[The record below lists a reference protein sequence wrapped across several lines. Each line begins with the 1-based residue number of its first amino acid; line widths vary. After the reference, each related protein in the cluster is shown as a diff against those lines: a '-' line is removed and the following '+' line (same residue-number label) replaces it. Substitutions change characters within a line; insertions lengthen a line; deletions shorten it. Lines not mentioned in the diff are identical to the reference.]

1 MIGQAKRWYNTRRS
15 NDSKFGLQQLGEH
28 EVTASVHDPAR
39 RSISFLP
46 AVATAVALGSTGAPS
61 LADATRV
68 GIICSGRLST
78 RGETGVST
86 WTGLKRS
93 AS

>member
-1 MIGQAKRWYNTRRS
+1 MIGQAKRWYITRCS
-15 NDSKFGLQQLGEH
+15 NDSKFDRQQLNEH
-28 EVTASVHDPAR
+28 DVTASVHDPTR
-39 RSISFLP
+39 QSTSFLP
-46 AVATAVALGSTGAPS
+46 AAATAVALGSTGAPS

-68 GIICSGRLST
+68 GIVCSGRLST

-93 AS
+93 TS